1 MTLDLRQLR
10 YFVAVAEEG
19 HITRAAERLGMAQPP
34 LSQQIKALEDRLGL
48 RLFHRKAR
56 GVELTEGGAA
66 LLEEARII
74 LARLEQA
81 ERSALSAARGEQGQL
96 RVGVAPTAPFHP
108 FVPRVIRAFREAFPG
123 VTLTMEECLSR
134 QAVAGLKD
142 ARLDVAFVRAEIEDA
157 ELTVHRLIR
166 EPMVVALPAAHS
178 LAAPSTPSPLAAF
191 AGETFI
197 AFARQEGPG
206 IFDATAAACLRAG
219 FSPHIGQEA
228 PRITSTLGLVAV
240 GLGIAIVPASMRHVR
255 MDGVAYREL
264 VEEDRPAVPLDLAL
278 RRGGASAAIRNFTD
292 LVRRAARE
300 HAIEAAPDGC
310 PPLGARSGL
319 DVGSA

>member
-34 LSQQIKALEDRLGL
+34 LSQQIRALEERLGV
-48 RLFHRKAR
+48 RLFHRRAR

-108 FVPRVIRAFREAFPG
+108 FVPQVIRAFREAYPG
-123 VTLTMEECLSR
+123 VTVTMDECLSR
-134 QAVAGLKD
+134 QAITGLKE
-142 ARLDVAFVRAEIEDA
+142 ARLDVAFVRAEIEDPD
-157 ELTVHRLIR
+157 LTVYRLIR
-166 EPMVVALPAAHS
+166 EPMVVALPAAHPLAAGPPTPSS
-178 LAAPSTPSPLAAF
+178 LAAYAD
-191 AGETFI
+191 ETFI
-197 AFARQEGPG
+197 AFARVEGPG
-206 IFDATAAACLRAG
+206 MFDATATACLKAG
-219 FSPHIGQEA
+219 FSPCIGQEA

-240 GLGIAIVPASMRHVR
+240 GLGIAIVPDSMRHVQ
-255 MDGVAYREL
+255 MDGVTYRQL
-264 VEEDRPAVPLDLAL
+264 LEEDRPVVPLDLAT
-278 RRGGASAAIRNFTD
+278 RRGAASAVIRNFTD
-292 LVRRAARE
+292 LVRHAARE
-300 HAIEAAPDGC
+300 HTAGGAAT
-310 PPLGARSGL
+310 A
-319 DVGSA
+319 